1 MNYEEIIERLLDEKH
16 ITAKEAIYLL
26 QLCNKQPQYVP
37 YQPTT
42 YQPTTSQSEIIYKP
56 YTTSITDTIWVRN
69 PYHFSTN

>member
-42 YQPTTSQSEIIYKP
+42 SQSEITRKP
-56 YTTSITDTIWVRN
+56 DTTSITGGVWIKN
-69 PYHFSTN
+69 PYTVM